1 MELDFLKIENEFS
14 VRYFLLQSTLDF
26 ATMGLAAN
34 LDLATSRALTDFRQ
48 YINSDLA
55 FSDLKFWPLCSEI
68 ATLGL

>member
-34 LDLATSRALTDFRQ
+34 LDLATSRALTDFR
-48 YINSDLA
+48 
-55 FSDLKFWPLCSEI
+55 
-68 ATLGL
+68 